1 MTSPIWGG
9 MAGDIAESKQDV
21 GMLNRQT
28 LIGMTDERGEA
39 WHRRDD
45 LQGDEDNHYPGHI
58 PLGDVVR
65 RLFDWQ
71 PVRADVAYLLPHPLT
86 VGDNAETPVVWIDG
100 QRFRVVKTQDDRVG
114 VLHSKTDYDL
124 GVFKSA
130 SLHPPYR
137 ETLINQAEKLI
148 GTTLGIS
155 TAGCLDQ
162 GQRAWVEFSVP
173 ETCHDPKSGLGY
185 RPNLVHADSMDG
197 SISYTKML
205 TVEATVCGNTLR
217 ANLLEARDSGFLTRR
232 KHTSG
237 VLDPRKDA
245 DERAALGILEQVDE
259 AFLADWHKLVETEV
273 TKDQVI
279 QVLDV
284 IKPVP
289 AEKGRGQTMSTQW
302 RDQWMSV
309 YEHNPMCRDW
319 FGTAAGVFQADNTF
333 RHHFDPRKGDSRW
346 ATNTWRTIT
355 GRSAEADR
363 GIIAALEAV
372 LA

>member
-1 MTSPIWGG
+1 MTSPVWGG
-9 MAGDIAESKQDV
+9 MAGDPYESKQDV

-28 LIGMTDERGEA
+28 LIGMTEERGDA

-45 LQGDEDNHYPGHI
+45 LQGTEDNHYPGHI
-58 PLGDVVR
+58 PLGDVIR

-71 PVRADVAYLLPHPLT
+71 PVRADVAYLVPLGPGEAANLQT
-86 VGDNAETPVVWIDG
+86 VLMDG
-100 QRFRVVKTQDDRVG
+100 QQFRVVRTQADRIG

-124 GVFKSA
+124 GVFKTTA
-130 SLHPPYR
+130 LHPPYQ
-137 ETLINQAEKLI
+137 ETLISQAEKLI

-173 ETCHDPKSGLGY
+173 ETLHDPKSGLGY

-217 ANLLEARDSGFLTRR
+217 TNLLEAKESGFLTRR

-237 VLDPRKDA
+237 VLDPRKDQ
-245 DERAALGILEQVDE
+245 DERAALGLLEQVDE
-259 AFLADWHKLVETEV
+259 QFLADWHKLVETPV
-273 TKDQVI
+273 TKDRVI
-279 QVLDV
+279 EVLDI

-289 AEKGRGQTMSTQW
+289 AEKGRGQTIATNW
-302 RDQWMSV
+302 RDQWMAV
-309 YEHNPMCRDW
+309 YEHDPMCRDW
-319 FGTAAGVFQADNTF
+319 FGTAAGVFQADNTW
-333 RHHFDPRKGDSRW
+333 RHHFDPRKGGNRW

-355 GRSAEADR
+355 GKAAEADR
-363 GIIAALEAV
+363 DIVAAMESV

>member
-1 MTSPIWGG
+1 MTSPVWGG
-9 MAGDIAESKQDV
+9 MAGDAGESKQDV
-21 GMLNRQT
+21 GMLNKQT
-28 LIGMTDERGEA
+28 LIGMTDERGDA

-45 LQGDEDNHYPGHI
+45 LQGDEDNHYPRHI
-58 PLGDVVR
+58 PLGDVIR

-71 PVRADVAYLLPHPLT
+71 PVAVPVCYAKPCDVQDADMIGPD
-86 VGDNAETPVVWIDG
+86 GNPVKIV
-100 QRFRVVKTQDDRVG
+100 FTQDNRIG
-114 VLHSKTDYDL
+114 VLHSATDYDL
-124 GVFKSA
+124 GVFKST

-137 ETLINQAEKLI
+137 ETLIAQAEKLT

-173 ETCHDPKSGLGY
+173 ETLHDPKSGLGY

-197 SISYTKML
+197 SISYTKMM

-217 ANLLEARDSGFLTRR
+217 TNLLEAKESGFLTRR

-245 DERAALGILEQVDE
+245 DERSALGLLEQVDE
-259 AFLADWHKLVETEV
+259 QFLADWHKLVETTV

-289 AEKGRGQTMSTQW
+289 AEKGRGQTMATNW
-302 RDQWMSV
+302 RDQWMAV
-309 YEHNPMCRDW
+309 YEHDPMCRDW
-319 FGTAAGVFQADNTF
+319 FGTAAGVFQADNTW
-333 RHHFDPRKGDSRW
+333 RHHFDPRSGDSRW
-346 ATNTWRTIT
+346 QTNTWRTIT
-355 GRSAEADR
+355 GKAAAADR
-363 GIIAALEAV
+363 DIVSALETV